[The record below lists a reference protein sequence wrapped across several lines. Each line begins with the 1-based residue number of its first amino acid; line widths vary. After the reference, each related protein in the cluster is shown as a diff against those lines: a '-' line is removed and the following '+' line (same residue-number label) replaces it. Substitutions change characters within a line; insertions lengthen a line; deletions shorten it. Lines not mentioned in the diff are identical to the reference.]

1 MKHRLH
7 PSYIVIG
14 AVSTLRAMALPI
26 IIAIVTG
33 GGFLAVTSYL
43 LVLGI
48 ALLGVIHRA
57 IDWWRFTYE
66 VTPRE
71 LRVQSGVISRRE
83 RTIPLDRIQS
93 VDINESLLQRLFG
106 VVRVRIESAASGG
119 KGADVTLDAV
129 SRRDAA
135 ALRSELTAV
144 TRGRTAAE
152 AGPVPPTG
160 TVPEPESDLILRL
173 SLARLVMTGA
183 TSGRVGPALGVLA
196 GAFQLLQD
204 VGSNDLWERAARVG
218 ENTTLNGV
226 VVLIILLAIGAWVL
240 AIGSTILTFAG
251 FELRRSGDRLLI
263 SYGLLE
269 RRRSTIPLARVQ
281 AVTISEGVL
290 RQPLGL
296 ASVRIESAGYG
307 KDAAASGVLAP
318 LLRRDEIAGLLDR
331 ACPDYAVD
339 LSDMTLARLPQRA
352 RRRYLGGP
360 VYSVLALTVILI
372 IAAALIPGIPWTWGL
387 WGLVLVPVMAL
398 WGLLRYRDTGWW
410 LGDDDR
416 RLVIRERRI
425 DRLTIVTERRRL
437 QHRSV
442 HQNVLQRRAELAT
455 FGVAVASGGEGG
467 RAHIMHLDAGTA
479 FDLLARLRPPM
490 IRRPQPATS
499 AQSMNR

>member
-43 LVLGI
+43 IVLGI
-48 ALLGVIHRA
+48 ALLGVLHRA

-119 KGADVTLDAV
+119 KGSDVTLAAV
-129 SRRDAA
+129 SRQDAA
-135 ALRSELTAV
+135 VLRSELTAV
-144 TRGRTAAE
+144 TRGQPATEDVAVPMTA
-152 AGPVPPTG
+152 
-160 TVPEPESDLILRL
+160 PEPGLILRL
-173 SLARLVMTGA
+173 SPARLLMTGA

-204 VGSNDLWERAARVG
+204 VGSNQIWERATRVG
-218 ENTTLNGV
+218 ENASLNGV

-240 AIGSTILTFAG
+240 AIGSTILTYAG
-251 FELRRSGDRLLI
+251 FELRRADDRLLI

-281 AVTISEGVL
+281 AVTISEGLL
-290 RQPLGL
+290 RQPFGL

-307 KDAAASGVLAP
+307 KDVAASGVLAP
-318 LLRRDEIAGLLDR
+318 LIRRDEIAGLLDR
-331 ACPDYAVD
+331 ACPDYAIDPPHV
-339 LSDMTLARLPQRA
+339 TLASLPRRA

-360 VYSVLALTVILI
+360 VFSVLALTGII
-372 IAAALIPGIPWTWGL
+372 IAAALIAGIPWRWGL
-387 WGLVLVPVMAL
+387 WGLAFVPVVVI
-398 WGLLRYRDTGWW
+398 WGLLRFRDAGWR

-425 DRLTIVTERRRL
+425 DRVTIVTERRRL

-442 HQNVLQRRAELAT
+442 HQNVLQRRADLAT
-455 FGVAVASGGEGG
+455 FGAAVASGGEGG
-467 RAHIMHLDAGTA
+467 RAHIMHLDADAA
-479 FDLLARLRPPM
+479 FDLLFRLRPPM
-490 IRRPQPATS
+490 VRQPHPAASAQPAK
-499 AQSMNR
+499 M

>member
-43 LVLGI
+43 FVLGI
-48 ALLGVIHRA
+48 ALLGVLHRA

-129 SRRDAA
+129 SRQDAA
-135 ALRSELTAV
+135 ALRSELTAA
-144 TRGRTAAE
+144 TRGQIAT
-152 AGPVPPTG
+152 
-160 TVPEPESDLILRL
+160 EPGAISTPGSESELILRL
-173 SLARLVMTGA
+173 SPARLLMTGA

-204 VGSNDLWERAARVG
+204 VGSNELWERAARVG

-240 AIGSTILTFAG
+240 AIGSTILTYAG
-251 FELRRSGDRLLI
+251 FELRRAGDRLLI

-290 RQPLGL
+290 RQPFGL
-296 ASVRIESAGYG
+296 ASIRIESAGYG

-318 LLRRDEIAGLLDR
+318 LIRRDEIARLLDR

-339 LSDMTLARLPQRA
+339 PADMTLARLPQRA

-360 VYSVLALTVILI
+360 VFSVLALTGILI
-372 IAAALIPGIPWTWGL
+372 IAAALISGIPWRWGL
-387 WGLVLVPVMAL
+387 WGLALVPVVVI
-398 WGLLRYRDTGWW
+398 WGLLRFRDAGYW

-442 HQNVLQRRAELAT
+442 HQNRLQRRADLAT

-467 RAHIMHLDAGTA
+467 RAHIMHLDADAA
-479 FDLLARLRPPM
+479 FDLLSRLRPART
-490 IRRPQPATS
+490 RRPQPATS
-499 AQSMNR
+499 AQSTNR